1 MPSVTN
7 DTLYRGTQ
15 MVLGEPDD
23 GFGRAISTGF
33 FALGLRDMA
42 ICKDGGQLRQAIVD
56 SVDVILC
63 DVNVPGIDFLE
74 LAQTI
79 RQNRLDANPF
89 VIMIAMARK
98 TDGIDPKR
106 VLASG
111 VDDLIL
117 KPAEAELV
125 VGRVAGFASRRGP
138 FVITP
143 SYVGPGRRGMKRADG
158 SDEEMV
164 EVPNTL
170 RAKVAQR
177 MAVADL
183 GRILENGRATLN
195 ESRTQSA
202 MRVVARLTRQ
212 LALQPETDDS
222 SPYGSKHDYH
232 TLAQKADEIVAENKN
247 VESRRRVAS
256 IAARIAVLA
265 RRGEAGIARKASM
278 ETELMLQLADAAMVA
293 FVAERDTSTATPTI
307 VATVD
312 DYLKRL

>member
-1 MPSVTN
+1 MATVTN

-23 GFGRAISTGF
+23 GFGRAISTAF

-42 ICKDGGQLRQAIVD
+42 ICKDGAALRQAIGE

-63 DVNVPGIDFLE
+63 DVGLPGGDFLE

-79 RQNRLDANPF
+79 RQGRLGANPF
-89 VIMIAMARK
+89 VVMIALARK
-98 TDGIDPKR
+98 SDGIDAAR
-106 VLASG
+106 FLASG

-117 KPAEAELV
+117 KPTEAELV

-143 SYVGPGRRGMKRADG
+143 SYVGPSRRGMKRADG
-158 SDEEMV
+158 SDEETV

-183 GRILENGRATLN
+183 GRLLENGRATLN

-212 LALQPETDDS
+212 LAQQSEPDD
-222 SPYGSKHDYH
+222 SPYGTKHDYR

-247 VESRRRVAS
+247 VEARRRVAS

-265 RRGEAGIARKASM
+265 RRGEAGIARKASI

>member
-7 DTLYRGTQ
+7 DSLYRGTQ

-23 GFGRAISTGF
+23 GFGRGISTAF

-42 ICKDGGQLRQAIVD
+42 ICKDGRQLRQAIVE

-63 DVNVPGIDFLE
+63 DVNLPGEDFLE

-79 RQNRLDANPF
+79 RQGRLEANPF
-89 VIMIAMARK
+89 VIMIAMAHK
-98 TDGIDPKR
+98 SDGIDAAR
-106 VLASG
+106 ILLSG

-117 KPAEAELV
+117 KPAEPGLV
-125 VGRVAGFASRRGP
+125 VSRVAAFASRRGP

-143 SYVGPGRRGMKRADG
+143 AYVGPSRRGMKRNDG
-158 SDEEMV
+158 SDEETF

-183 GRILENGRATLN
+183 GRLLENGRATLN

-212 LALQPETDDS
+212 LALQTEPDE
-222 SPYGSKHDYH
+222 SPYGTKHDYR
-232 TLAQKADEIVAENKN
+232 TLAAKADEIVAENKN
-247 VESRRRVAS
+247 VESRRRVAA

-265 RRGEAGIARKASM
+265 RRGEAGIARKANV

-293 FVAERDTSTATPTI
+293 FVAERDASTSATPAI

-312 DYLKRL
+312 DYLKRV